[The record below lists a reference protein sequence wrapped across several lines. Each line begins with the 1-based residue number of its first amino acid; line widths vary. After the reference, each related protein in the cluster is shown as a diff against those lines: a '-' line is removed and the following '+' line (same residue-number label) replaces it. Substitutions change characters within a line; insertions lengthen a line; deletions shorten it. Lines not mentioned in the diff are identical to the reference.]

1 MTKLIPAPQFSN
13 STWQKMCDYRLARLR
28 QVMAE
33 KNINLCILAN
43 PISLRYAIDFDE
55 YQVFQAHI
63 PTCYLFVP
71 IEGPLVMHGAISQDF
86 PNVASYQRPRFI
98 SPFDG
103 GFDLREKTRL
113 FANDV
118 KSFIAKHQ
126 LHQAGNAIALE
137 RFTPLAVQ
145 ALESMGL
152 VVTDADCLVEQA
164 KVIKSSTEIECIK
177 HSIAVTEYGM
187 HLMQANTRAG
197 MTERQ
202 LWSILHQV
210 NVANNGCWMEGHML
224 SSGPR
229 TNPWLQEATERVIE
243 QGDMIAFD
251 TDLIGPRGYMADISR
266 SWVCGGGTGTQ
277 AQRDAYQ
284 HAFDEVHFNIDIIKP
299 GMSFA
304 ELAEKAFKRKK
315 IYQHNHYVCV
325 YHGAGLSDEYPKIYY
340 QDDWA
345 KDGYDGIVE
354 VNTVLCVES
363 YSGAKGGTVGVKLE
377 QMVLVNE
384 TGTQV
389 LTHYPFEDS
398 LIQ

>member
-71 IEGPLVMHGAISQDF
+71 IEGPLVMHGATSQDF

-126 LHQAGNAIALE
+126 LHQAGNVIALE

-145 ALESMGL
+145 ALVSMGL
-152 VVTDADCLVEQA
+152 VVTDADCVVEQA

-187 HLMQANTRAG
+187 NLMQANTRAG

-304 ELAEKAFKRKK
+304 ELAEKSFKRKK

-345 KDGYDGIVE
+345 KDGYDGVVE
-354 VNTVLCVES
+354 INTVLCVES

>member
-103 GFDLREKTRL
+103 GFELREKTRL

>member
-86 PNVASYQRPRFI
+86 PNVASYQRSRFI

>member
-43 PISLRYAIDFDE
+43 PISLRYTIDFDE

>member
-1 MTKLIPAPQFSN
+1 MTQILPSLQFSD
-13 STWQKMCDYRLARLR
+13 STWQQMCDYRLARLR
-28 QVMAE
+28 QTMSE
-33 KNINLCILAN
+33 KNVDLCILAN

-71 IEGPLVMHGAISQDF
+71 LEGPLVMHGATSQEF
-86 PNVASYQRPRFI
+86 PNVASYQRPRFV

-103 GFDLREKTRL
+103 GFDLSEKTRL
-113 FANDV
+113 FADDV
-118 KSFIAKHQ
+118 KSLLGGVHHNSASIR
-126 LHQAGNAIALE
+126 IALE
-137 RFTPLAVQ
+137 RFTPLATQ
-145 ALESMGL
+145 ALEALGFE
-152 VVTDADCLVEQA
+152 VVDADCIVEQA
-164 KVIKSSTEIECIK
+164 KVIKSDTEIECIK
-177 HSIAVTEYGM
+177 HAIAVTEYGM
-187 HLMQANTRAG
+187 KLMQENTMAG
-197 MTERQ
+197 ITERQ

-266 SWVCGGGTGTQ
+266 SWICGGGLGTQ
-277 AQRDAYQ
+277 VQRDAYQ
-284 HAFDEVHFNIDIIKP
+284 HAFDEVQFNIDIIKP
-299 GMSFA
+299 GISFA
-304 ELAEKAFKRKK
+304 ELAERVFKRKK

-345 KDGYDGIVE
+345 RDGYDGIVE
-354 VNTVLCVES
+354 PNTVLCVES

-384 TGTQV
+384 TGTEV

>member
-1 MTKLIPAPQFSN
+1 MTTILPEPQLSKTTLWEMF
-13 STWQKMCDYRLARLR
+13 DYRLARLR

-33 KNINLCILAN
+33 KNVNLCILAN

-55 YQVFQAHI
+55 YQVFQGHI
-63 PTCYLFVP
+63 PTCYLFVT
-71 IEGPLVMHGAISQDF
+71 IEGPLVMHGATSNDF
-86 PNVASYQRPRFI
+86 HNVDEYCRPRFV

-103 GFDLREKTRL
+103 GLDLGEKTRL

-118 KSFIAKHQ
+118 KIFIKKHQ
-126 LHQAGNAIALE
+126 LQQAGDSIALE
-137 RFTPLAVQ
+137 RFTPLATQ
-145 ALESMGL
+145 ALEAL
-152 VVTDADCLVEQA
+152 KFDVIDADCLVEQA
-164 KVIKSSTEIECIK
+164 KVIKSDTEIECIK
-177 HSIAVTEYGM
+177 HSIAVTEYGIK
-187 HLMQANTRAG
+187 LMQENTRAG

-229 TNPWLQEATERVIE
+229 TNPWLQEATGRVIE
-243 QGDMIAFD
+243 SGDMIAFD

-266 SWVCGGGTGTQ
+266 SWICGGGTGTQ

-299 GMSFA
+299 GMQFS
-304 ELAEKAFKRKK
+304 ELVERAFKRKK

-340 QDDWA
+340 HDDWA
-345 KDGYDGIVE
+345 RDGYDGVVE
-354 VNTVLCVES
+354 PNTVLCVES
-363 YSGAKGGTVGVKLE
+363 YSGALGGDVGVKLE

-384 TGTQV
+384 AGVEV
-389 LTHYPFEDS
+389 LSHYPFEDS